1 MRMKTF
7 SEKSHYIKNAKNRIP
22 INKFKDRS
30 SIEFNIGS
38 FDNYRVTYVPN
49 IDNMN
54 YGYSPKDEDYFADL
68 LELKNI
74 LGYEVVWNDY
84 LFLSDIVK
92 INGIYHKGSPI
103 HTKAHINGVKFF
115 IFDIV
120 NKYPAYLQ
128 KDAFKLYMTLWAVMI
143 SEWYHTYNNRPSIL
157 KHTPKT
163 IGVFQVLN
171 EYYSPKEAAEF
182 SKFDKTI
189 NKVLI
194 EHAPDFDLS
203 ALKNIKL
210 KKVMDIYGIDYEW
223 INSKRL
229 LSTTINIKN

>member
-7 SEKSHYIKNAKNRIP
+7 SEKSHYIKNAKNRRP
-22 INKFKDRS
+22 IYNFKDGS
-30 SIEFNIGS
+30 SIEFNRGS
-38 FDNYRVTYVPN
+38 FDNFRVTYVPN

-74 LGYEVVWNDY
+74 LEYEIVWNDY
-84 LFLSDIVK
+84 LLLSDIVK
-92 INGIYHKGSPI
+92 ENGLKN
-103 HTKAHINGVKFF
+103 NGKPDTSEETIIQIRRLLNEMVL
-115 IFDIV
+115 
-120 NKYPAYLQ
+120 KYPENLKSDVY
-128 KDAFKLYMTLWAVMI
+128 KLFMTLWAVMI
-143 SEWYHTYNNRPSIL
+143 SEWYHTYNKRPSIL

-182 SKFDKTI
+182 SKFHKAM

-194 EHAPDFDLS
+194 EHAPDFNLS
-203 ALKNIKL
+203 APKNKKL
-210 KKVMDIYGIDYEW
+210 KKIMDIYGIDYEW
-223 INSKRL
+223 LK
-229 LSTTINIKN
+229 

>member
-7 SEKSHYIKNAKNRIP
+7 SEKSHDISGVENRRR
-22 INKFKDRS
+22 INLFRDGS
-30 SIEFNIGS
+30 SIEFNSGK
-38 FDNYRVTYVPN
+38 FDDYRVTYVPDVN
-49 IDNMN
+49 NLN

-68 LELKNI
+68 LGLKNI
-74 LGYEVVWNDY
+74 LGYEIVWNDY
-84 LFLSDIVK
+84 LSLSDIVK
-92 INGIYHKGSPI
+92 TNGLYHNGSPI
-103 HTKAHINGVKFF
+103 HTKEHIKSVKFF

-128 KDAFKLYMTLWAVMI
+128 KDAFKLYITLWAVMI
-143 SEWYHTYNNRPSIL
+143 SEWYHTYNERPSIL

-182 SKFDKTI
+182 SKFNKMM

-203 ALKNIKL
+203 APKNKKL
-210 KKVMDIYGIDYEW
+210 KKIMDIYGIDYEW
-223 INSKRL
+223 LKQ
-229 LSTTINIKN
+229 

>member
-7 SEKSHYIKNAKNRIP
+7 SEKSHYIKNAKNRKP
-22 INKFKDRS
+22 IYNFKDGS
-30 SIEFNIGS
+30 SIEFNRGS

-49 IDNMN
+49 IYNIN

-74 LGYEVVWNDY
+74 LGYEIVWNDY
-84 LFLSDIVK
+84 LLLSDIVK
-92 INGIYHKGSPI
+92 ENGLKHNGKPDTSKETINKIRRFL
-103 HTKAHINGVKFF
+103 NDMVL
-115 IFDIV
+115 
-120 NKYPAYLQ
+120 KYPESLKNDVY
-128 KDAFKLYMTLWAVMI
+128 KLYMTLWAVMI
-143 SEWYHTYNNRPSIL
+143 SEWYHTYGGRPSIL

-171 EYYSPKEAAEF
+171 NYYSPKEAAKF
-182 SKFDKTI
+182 SKFHKTM

-203 ALKNIKL
+203 APKKKKL
-210 KKVMDIYGIDYEW
+210 KKIMDIYGIDYEW
-223 INSKRL
+223 LK
-229 LSTTINIKN
+229 

>member
-1 MRMKTF
+1 MKTF
-7 SEKSHYIKNAKNRIP
+7 SEKSHYLK
-22 INKFKDRS
+22 KDRNRKKLYDFVDGS
-30 SIEFNIGS
+30 SIEFNRGS
-38 FDNYRVTYVPN
+38 FDNFRVTYVPN
-49 IDNMN
+49 MDNIN

-74 LGYEVVWNDY
+74 LGYEKVWNDY
-84 LFLSDIVK
+84 LLLSDIVK
-92 INGIYHKGSPI
+92 ENGLKH
-103 HTKAHINGVKFF
+103 NGEPDTSEETIKQIRRFLN
-115 IFDIV
+115 DIV
-120 NKYPAYLQ
+120 SKYPERLKSDVY
-128 KDAFKLYMTLWAVMI
+128 KLFMTLWAVMI

-182 SKFDKTI
+182 SKFDKMI
-189 NKVLI
+189 NEVLI
-194 EHAPDFDLS
+194 KHAPDFDLS

-210 KKVMDIYGIDYEW
+210 KKVMEIYGIDYEW

>member
-7 SEKSHYIKNAKNRIP
+7 SEKSHYLK
-22 INKFKDRS
+22 KDRNRKKLYDFVDGS
-30 SIEFNIGS
+30 LIEFNRGS
-38 FDNYRVTYVPN
+38 FDNFRVTYVPN
-49 IDNMN
+49 IDNIN

-74 LGYEVVWNDY
+74 MGYEIVWNDY
-84 LFLSDIVK
+84 LFLSDLVK
-92 INGIYHKGSPI
+92 ENGLKN
-103 HTKAHINGVKFF
+103 NGEPDTSEETIKQIKRFLNDMVSKFPESLKS
-115 IFDIV
+115 DV
-120 NKYPAYLQ
+120 Y
-128 KDAFKLYMTLWAVMI
+128 KLFMTLWAVMI
-143 SEWYHTYNNRPSIL
+143 SEWYHTYGGRPSIL

-182 SKFDKTI
+182 SKFDKTM

-203 ALKNIKL
+203 APKNKKL
-210 KKVMDIYGIDYEW
+210 KKIMDIYEIDYEW
-223 INSKRL
+223 LK
-229 LSTTINIKN
+229 

>member
-1 MRMKTF
+1 MKTF
-7 SEKSHYIKNAKNRIP
+7 SEKSHYLK
-22 INKFKDRS
+22 KDRNRKKLNDFVDGS
-30 SIEFNIGS
+30 SIEFNRGS
-38 FDNYRVTYVPN
+38 FDNFRVTYVPN
-49 IDNMN
+49 KDNIN

-120 NKYPAYLQ
+120 NKYPGYIQ

-143 SEWYHTYNNRPSIL
+143 SEWYHTYNERPSIL

-182 SKFDKTI
+182 SKFENMI
-189 NKVLI
+189 NEVLI
-194 EHAPDFDLS
+194 EHDPGFNLS
-203 ALKNIKL
+203 SPKNKKL

-223 INSKRL
+223 INSKRI

>member
-7 SEKSHYIKNAKNRIP
+7 SEKSHYLK
-22 INKFKDRS
+22 KDRNRKKLYDFVDGS
-30 SIEFNIGS
+30 LIEFNRGS
-38 FDNYRVTYVPN
+38 FDNFRVTYVPN
-49 IDNMN
+49 IYNIN

-74 LGYEVVWNDY
+74 MGYEIVWNDY
-84 LFLSDIVK
+84 LFLSDLVK
-92 INGIYHKGSPI
+92 ENGLKN
-103 HTKAHINGVKFF
+103 NGEPDTSEETIKQIKRFLNDMVS
-115 IFDIV
+115 
-120 NKYPAYLQ
+120 KYPESLKSDVY
-128 KDAFKLYMTLWAVMI
+128 KLFMTLWAVMI
-143 SEWYHTYNNRPSIL
+143 SEWYHTYGGRPSIL

-182 SKFDKTI
+182 SKFDKTM

-203 ALKNIKL
+203 APKNKKL
-210 KKVMDIYGIDYEW
+210 KKIMDIYEIDYEW
-223 INSKRL
+223 LK
-229 LSTTINIKN
+229 

>member
-7 SEKSHYIKNAKNRIP
+7 SEKSHYLK
-22 INKFKDRS
+22 KDRNRKKLYDFVDGS
-30 SIEFNIGS
+30 LIEFNRGS
-38 FDNYRVTYVPN
+38 FDNFRVTYVPN
-49 IDNMN
+49 IDNIN

-74 LGYEVVWNDY
+74 MGYEIVWNDY
-84 LFLSDIVK
+84 LFLSDLVK
-92 INGIYHKGSPI
+92 ENGLKN
-103 HTKAHINGVKFF
+103 NGEPDTSEETIKQIKRFLNDMVS
-115 IFDIV
+115 
-120 NKYPAYLQ
+120 KYPESSKSDVY
-128 KDAFKLYMTLWAVMI
+128 KLFMTLWAVMI
-143 SEWYHTYNNRPSIL
+143 SEWYHTYGGRPSIL

-182 SKFDKTI
+182 SKFDKTM

-203 ALKNIKL
+203 APKNKKL
-210 KKVMDIYGIDYEW
+210 KKIMDIYEIDYEW
-223 INSKRL
+223 LK
-229 LSTTINIKN
+229 

>member
-7 SEKSHYIKNAKNRIP
+7 SEKSHYLK
-22 INKFKDRS
+22 KDRNRKKLYDFVDGS
-30 SIEFNIGS
+30 LIEFNRGS
-38 FDNYRVTYVPN
+38 FDNFRVTYVPN
-49 IDNMN
+49 IDNIN

-74 LGYEVVWNDY
+74 MGYEIVWNDY
-84 LFLSDIVK
+84 LFLSDLVK
-92 INGIYHKGSPI
+92 ENGLKN
-103 HTKAHINGVKFF
+103 NGEPDTSEETIKQIKRFLNDMVS
-115 IFDIV
+115 
-120 NKYPAYLQ
+120 KYPESLKSDVY
-128 KDAFKLYMTLWAVMI
+128 KLFMPLWAVMI
-143 SEWYHTYNNRPSIL
+143 SEWYHTYGGRPSIL

-182 SKFDKTI
+182 SKFDKTM

-203 ALKNIKL
+203 APKNKKL
-210 KKVMDIYGIDYEW
+210 KIIMDIYEIDYEW
-223 INSKRL
+223 LK
-229 LSTTINIKN
+229 

>member
-1 MRMKTF
+1 M
-7 SEKSHYIKNAKNRIP
+7 
-22 INKFKDRS
+22 
-30 SIEFNIGS
+30 
-38 FDNYRVTYVPN
+38 
-49 IDNMN
+49 
-54 YGYSPKDEDYFADL
+54 
-68 LELKNI
+68 
-74 LGYEVVWNDY
+74 GYEKVWNDY
-84 LFLSDIVK
+84 LLLSDIVK
-92 INGIYHKGSPI
+92 ENGLKN
-103 HTKAHINGVKFF
+103 NGEPDTSEETIKQIRRFLNDMVS
-115 IFDIV
+115 
-120 NKYPAYLQ
+120 KYPERLKSDVY
-128 KDAFKLYMTLWAVMI
+128 KLFTTLWAVMI

-210 KKVMDIYGIDYEW
+210 KKIMDIYGIDYEW
-223 INSKRL
+223 INSKRF

>member
-7 SEKSHYIKNAKNRIP
+7 SEKSHYLK
-22 INKFKDRS
+22 KDRNRKKLYDFVDGS
-30 SIEFNIGS
+30 LIEFNRGS
-38 FDNYRVTYVPN
+38 FDNFRVTYVPN
-49 IDNMN
+49 IDNIN

-74 LGYEVVWNDY
+74 MGYEIVWNDY
-84 LFLSDIVK
+84 LFLSDLVK
-92 INGIYHKGSPI
+92 ENGLKN
-103 HTKAHINGVKFF
+103 NGEPDTSEETIKQIKRFLNDMVS
-115 IFDIV
+115 
-120 NKYPAYLQ
+120 KYPESSKSDVY
-128 KDAFKLYMTLWAVMI
+128 KLFMTLWAVMI
-143 SEWYHTYNNRPSIL
+143 SEWYHTYGGRPSIL

-203 ALKNIKL
+203 APKNKKL
-210 KKVMDIYGIDYEW
+210 KKIMDIYEIDYEW
-223 INSKRL
+223 LK
-229 LSTTINIKN
+229 

>member
-7 SEKSHYIKNAKNRIP
+7 SEKSHYLK
-22 INKFKDRS
+22 KDRNRKNLYDFVDGS
-30 SIEFNIGS
+30 SIEFNRGS
-38 FDNYRVTYVPN
+38 FDNFRVTYVPN
-49 IDNMN
+49 MDNIN

-74 LGYEVVWNDY
+74 LGYEKVWNDY
-84 LFLSDIVK
+84 LKLSDIVK
-92 INGIYHKGSPI
+92 DNGLKHDGEPDTSEETIDQI
-103 HTKAHINGVKFF
+103 RRFLNEMVL
-115 IFDIV
+115 
-120 NKYPAYLQ
+120 NYPERLKSDVY
-128 KDAFKLYMTLWAVMI
+128 KLFMTLWAVMI
-143 SEWYHTYNNRPSIL
+143 SEWYHTYGGRPSIL

-203 ALKNIKL
+203 APKNKKL
-210 KKVMDIYGIDYEW
+210 KKIMDIYGIDYEW
-223 INSKRL
+223 LK
-229 LSTTINIKN
+229 

>member
-7 SEKSHYIKNAKNRIP
+7 SEKSHYIKNAKNRKP
-22 INKFKDRS
+22 IYNFKDGS
-30 SIEFNIGS
+30 SIEFNRGS

-49 IDNMN
+49 IYNIN

-74 LGYEVVWNDY
+74 LGYEIVWNDY
-84 LFLSDIVK
+84 LLLSDIVK
-92 INGIYHKGSPI
+92 ENGLKHNGKPDTSKETINKIRRFL
-103 HTKAHINGVKFF
+103 NDMVL
-115 IFDIV
+115 
-120 NKYPAYLQ
+120 KYPESLKNDVY
-128 KDAFKLYMTLWAVMI
+128 KLYMTLWAVMI
-143 SEWYHTYNNRPSIL
+143 SEWYHTYGGRPSIL

-171 EYYSPKEAAEF
+171 NYYSPKEAAEF
-182 SKFDKTI
+182 SKFHKTM

-203 ALKNIKL
+203 APKNKKL
-210 KKVMDIYGIDYEW
+210 KKIMDIYGIDYEW
-223 INSKRL
+223 LK
-229 LSTTINIKN
+229 

>member
-7 SEKSHYIKNAKNRIP
+7 SEKSHYLK
-22 INKFKDRS
+22 KDRNRKKLYDFVDGS
-30 SIEFNIGS
+30 LIEFNRGS
-38 FDNYRVTYVPN
+38 FDNFRVTYVPN
-49 IDNMN
+49 IDNIN

-74 LGYEVVWNDY
+74 MGYEIVWNDY
-84 LFLSDIVK
+84 LFLSDLVK
-92 INGIYHKGSPI
+92 ENGLKN
-103 HTKAHINGVKFF
+103 NGEPDTSEETIKQIKRFLNDMVS
-115 IFDIV
+115 
-120 NKYPAYLQ
+120 KYPESLKSDVY
-128 KDAFKLYMTLWAVMI
+128 KLFMTLWAVMI
-143 SEWYHTYNNRPSIL
+143 SEWYHTYGGRPSIL

-182 SKFDKTI
+182 SKFDKTM

-203 ALKNIKL
+203 APKNKKL
-210 KKVMDIYGIDYEW
+210 KKIMDIYEIDYEW
-223 INSKRL
+223 LK
-229 LSTTINIKN
+229 

>member
-7 SEKSHYIKNAKNRIP
+7 SEKSHYLK
-22 INKFKDRS
+22 KDRNRKKLYDFVDGS
-30 SIEFNIGS
+30 LIEFNRGS
-38 FDNYRVTYVPN
+38 FDNFRVTYVPN
-49 IDNMN
+49 IDNIN

-74 LGYEVVWNDY
+74 MGYEIVWNDY
-84 LFLSDIVK
+84 LFLSDLVK
-92 INGIYHKGSPI
+92 ENGLKN
-103 HTKAHINGVKFF
+103 NGEPDTSEETIKQIKRFLNDMVS
-115 IFDIV
+115 
-120 NKYPAYLQ
+120 KYPESLKSDVY
-128 KDAFKLYMTLWAVMI
+128 KLFMTLWAVMI
-143 SEWYHTYNNRPSIL
+143 SEWYHTYGGRPSIL

-182 SKFDKTI
+182 SKFDKTM

-203 ALKNIKL
+203 APKNKKL
-210 KKVMDIYGIDYEW
+210 KIIMDIYEIDYEW
-223 INSKRL
+223 LK
-229 LSTTINIKN
+229 

>member
-7 SEKSHYIKNAKNRIP
+7 SEKSHYLK
-22 INKFKDRS
+22 KDRNRKNLYDFVDGS
-30 SIEFNIGS
+30 SIEFNRGS
-38 FDNYRVTYVPN
+38 FDNFRVTYVPN
-49 IDNMN
+49 MDNIN

-74 LGYEVVWNDY
+74 LGYEKVWNDY
-84 LFLSDIVK
+84 LKLSDIVK
-92 INGIYHKGSPI
+92 DNGLKHDGEPDTSEETIDQI
-103 HTKAHINGVKFF
+103 RRFLNEMVL
-115 IFDIV
+115 
-120 NKYPAYLQ
+120 NYPERLKSDVY
-128 KDAFKLYMTLWAVMI
+128 KLFMTLWAVMI
-143 SEWYHTYNNRPSIL
+143 SEWYHTYGGRPSIL

-203 ALKNIKL
+203 APKNKKL
-210 KKVMDIYGIDYEW
+210 KKIMNIYGIDYEW
-223 INSKRL
+223 LK
-229 LSTTINIKN
+229 

>member
-7 SEKSHYIKNAKNRIP
+7 SEKSHKISRFKNRRRISSF
-22 INKFKDRS
+22 IDGS
-30 SIEFNIGS
+30 SIEFNSGQ
-38 FDNYRVTYVPN
+38 FDDYRVTYVPDASN
-49 IDNMN
+49 LN

-84 LFLSDIVK
+84 LFLSDLVK
-92 INGIYHKGSPI
+92 INGIYNKGKPI
-103 HTKAHINGVKFF
+103 HSEEHIKGVKFF

-120 NKYPAYLQ
+120 NKYPANLQ

-171 EYYSPKEAAEF
+171 NYYSPKEAAEF
-182 SKFDKTI
+182 SKFHKTM

-194 EHAPDFDLS
+194 EHAPDFNLS
-203 ALKNIKL
+203 APKNKKL
-210 KKVMDIYGIDYEW
+210 KKIMDIYGIDYEW
-223 INSKRL
+223 INSKRI
-229 LSTTINIKN
+229 LSTTINIKD

>member
-1 MRMKTF
+1 MKTF
-7 SEKSHYIKNAKNRIP
+7 SEKSHYLK
-22 INKFKDRS
+22 KDRNRKKLYDFVDGS
-30 SIEFNIGS
+30 SIEFNRGS
-38 FDNYRVTYVPN
+38 FDNFRVTYVPN
-49 IDNMN
+49 MDNIN

-74 LGYEVVWNDY
+74 LGYEKIWNDY
-84 LFLSDIVK
+84 LMLSDIVK
-92 INGIYHKGSPI
+92 ENGLKH
-103 HTKAHINGVKFF
+103 NGEPDTSEETIKQIKRFLNDMVS
-115 IFDIV
+115 
-120 NKYPAYLQ
+120 KYPERLKSDVY
-128 KDAFKLYMTLWAVMI
+128 KLFMTLWAVMI
-143 SEWYHTYNNRPSIL
+143 SEWYHTYNDRPSIL

-210 KKVMDIYGIDYEW
+210 KKIMDIYGIEYEW
-223 INSKRL
+223 LNRCNNK
-229 LSTTINIKN
+229 

>member
-7 SEKSHYIKNAKNRIP
+7 SEKSHHLK
-22 INKFKDRS
+22 KDRNRKKLYDFVDGS
-30 SIEFNIGS
+30 LIEFNRGS
-38 FDNYRVTYVPN
+38 FDNFRVTYVPN
-49 IDNMN
+49 IDIIN

-74 LGYEVVWNDY
+74 MGYEIVWNDY
-84 LFLSDIVK
+84 LFLSDLVK
-92 INGIYHKGSPI
+92 ENGLKN
-103 HTKAHINGVKFF
+103 NGEPDTSEETIKQIKRFLNDMVS
-115 IFDIV
+115 
-120 NKYPAYLQ
+120 KYPESLKSDVY
-128 KDAFKLYMTLWAVMI
+128 KLFMTLWAVMI
-143 SEWYHTYNNRPSIL
+143 SEWYHTYGGRPSIL

-182 SKFDKTI
+182 SKFDKTM

-203 ALKNIKL
+203 APKNKKL
-210 KKVMDIYGIDYEW
+210 KKIMDIYEIDYEW
-223 INSKRL
+223 LK
-229 LSTTINIKN
+229 

>member
-7 SEKSHYIKNAKNRIP
+7 SEKSHYLK
-22 INKFKDRS
+22 KDRNRKKLYDFVDGS
-30 SIEFNIGS
+30 LIEFNRGS
-38 FDNYRVTYVPN
+38 FDNFRVTYVPN
-49 IDNMN
+49 IDNIN

-74 LGYEVVWNDY
+74 MGYEIVWNDY
-84 LFLSDIVK
+84 LFLSDLVK
-92 INGIYHKGSPI
+92 ENGLKNNSEPDTSEETIKQIKRFLNDMVS
-103 HTKAHINGVKFF
+103 
-115 IFDIV
+115 
-120 NKYPAYLQ
+120 KYPESLKSDVY
-128 KDAFKLYMTLWAVMI
+128 KLFMTLWAVMI
-143 SEWYHTYNNRPSIL
+143 SEWYHTYGGRPSIL

-182 SKFDKTI
+182 SKFDKTM

-203 ALKNIKL
+203 APKNKKL
-210 KKVMDIYGIDYEW
+210 KKIMDIYEIDYEW
-223 INSKRL
+223 LK
-229 LSTTINIKN
+229 